1 MLVSAYL
8 STLKTR
14 TDSTGMASLGRTG
27 WSTYSATTPTLHARS
42 LRTTNVL
49 GQYSSSTHNLRLY
62 TSYLSTL
69 KTRTATTGMAS
80 RWPRWLVCVQRR
92 HHTTACTKPTHNKR
106 TRSVEHHNT
115 KLGDD
120 LVVPGG
126 AEDASRRSHLMNCVQ
141 RCLRHRMLE
150 AYIQQSH
157 SVSIPMRDLALVSSY
172 LPMLRTGLHSKQH
185 TYSSHSSI

>member
-1 MLVSAYL
+1 MRSVAQQPLPTLSIYTLIDHRRLCCHQQGRQSVDP
-8 STLKTR
+8 STLTR
-14 TDSTGMASLGRTG
+14 RADSAGMDGLTVGSLVGLRTALPPQHCMHEAYAQQ
-27 WSTYSATTPTLHARS
+27 TYSVSRAP
-42 LRTTNVL
+42 
-49 GQYSSSTHNLRLY
+49 QY
-62 TSYLSTL
+62 
-69 KTRTATTGMAS
+69 KA
-80 RWPRWLVCVQRR
+80 W
-92 HHTTACTKPTHNKR
+92 
-106 TRSVEHHNT
+106 
-115 KLGDD
+115 DD
-120 LVVPGG
+120 LVVLGG